1 MQGRSEEGAAM
12 RFSLLNVDGNA
23 RVGTLQMG
31 AWTLP
36 TPMFMPVATQGTV
49 KAMTPLVL
57 REVGADIILCNT
69 YHLYLRPG
77 HDVVAAAGGLR
88 GFTSWDGP
96 VLTDSGGFQVYS
108 LSPLRKIKEDGVQ
121 FKSHIDGST
130 HFIGPI
136 EAMQI
141 QRALG
146 ADIVM
151 AFDECPPYPATYEY
165 VLSSL
170 RLTTRWARQCKEA
183 HDGRQLL
190 FGIIQGGEYEDLR
203 RQSAAELKALDFDGY
218 ALGGVSVGEPKD
230 MMYDIVSY
238 MAPEMPQD
246 KPRYLMG
253 VGFPQDI
260 LHAVEAGFD
269 MFDCVIPTRT
279 ARHGTL
285 LTHSGRISI
294 KAQRYKTDT
303 TPLDPLCQ
311 CYTCKNFSRSYLN
324 HLFRAKEI
332 LSITLNTI
340 HNLHFYFEL
349 MSDIRSAITQGRFK
363 DFKAQ
368 WLKDYGVV
376 P

>member
-1 MQGRSEEGAAM
+1 MTL
-12 RFSLLNVDGNA
+12 FSLLNVDGNA
-23 RVGTLQMG
+23 RAGLLRVGQ
-31 AWTLP
+31 WSLP

-49 KAMTPLVL
+49 KAMTPLAL
-57 REVGADIILCNT
+57 REVGAEIILCNT

-77 HDVVAAAGGLR
+77 HDVVEAAGGLR

-96 VLTDSGGFQVYS
+96 ILTDSGGFQVYS
-108 LSPLRKIKEDGVQ
+108 LSPLRKIKETGVQ

-130 HFIGPI
+130 HFIGPK

-165 VLSSL
+165 VLGSL
-170 RLTTRWARQCKEA
+170 QLTTRWARQCKEA
-183 HDGRQLL
+183 HDGQQLL
-190 FGIIQGGEYEDLR
+190 FGIIQGGEYKDLR
-203 RQSAAELKALDFDGY
+203 LQSASELKALDFDGY

-230 MMYDIVSY
+230 IMYDIVGY
-238 MAPEMPQD
+238 MAPELPQD

-260 LHAVEAGFD
+260 LHAVEAGLD

-279 ARHGTL
+279 ARHATL
-285 LTHSGRISI
+285 LTHSGRITI
-294 KAQRYKTDT
+294 KAQRYKNDPA
-303 TPLDPLCQ
+303 PLDPQCQ
-311 CYTCKNFSRSYLN
+311 CYTCKNFSRAYLN

-332 LSITLNTI
+332 LAITLNTI
-340 HNLHFYFEL
+340 HNLHFYFEF
-349 MSDIRSAITQGRFK
+349 MRDIRSAITQNRFK
-363 DFKAQ
+363 EFKAQ
-368 WLKDYGVV
+368 WLKNFNKYVNTT
-376 P
+376 